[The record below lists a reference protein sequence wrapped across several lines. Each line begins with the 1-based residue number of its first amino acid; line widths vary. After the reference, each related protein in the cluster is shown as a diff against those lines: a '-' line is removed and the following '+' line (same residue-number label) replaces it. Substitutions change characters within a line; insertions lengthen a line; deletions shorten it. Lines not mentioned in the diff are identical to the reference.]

1 MRARLFGAA
10 LALLAGVLPCPGGA
24 RAESALPVSVIYPR
38 VREPYR
44 AAFVAI
50 VAGVEAELGARVRAA
65 EVDPSESATDI
76 AARIS
81 GDGAG
86 GVLLLGKYGL
96 DVSRALDP
104 ALPRT
109 IGAVL
114 ARPDDLPQGARGI
127 SMVPAP
133 ASLFRMLRTIAP
145 GATRITVVH
154 GADENDWLVE
164 RARADAE
171 ALGYGFTSFKRETL
185 REGASTYRELLGKL
199 ESPTDALWLPQGSP
213 FVAESSVLQM
223 ILRAA
228 WDRNIVVFSSNV
240 SHVPKGALFAL
251 FPDNG
256 EMGRA
261 LGRLAASDATPP
273 AGLQVLEQLDTAI
286 NIRTANHL
294 GLGLSAGDSRF
305 DMVFPSR

>member
-1 MRARLFGAA
+1 MKARILA
-10 LALLAGVLPCPGGA
+10 ALLAVTAVLMPWPRA
-24 RAESALPVSVIYPR
+24 VLAESAAPVAVIYPR

-65 EVDPSESATDI
+65 EVDPSETAGDI
-76 AARIS
+76 AARIA
-81 GDGAG
+81 GNGAG
-86 GVLLLGKYGL
+86 SVLLLGKYGL
-96 DVSRALDP
+96 DVSQSLDP

-114 ARPDDLPQGARGI
+114 ARPDDLPDGARGI

-133 ASLFRMLRTIAP
+133 ASLFRTLRAIAP
-145 GATRITVVH
+145 DAKRITVVH

-164 RARADAE
+164 RARADAG
-171 ALGYGFTSFKRETL
+171 ALGYGFTSLKRETL

-199 ESPTDALWLPQGSP
+199 ESPVDALWLPQGSP

-251 FPDNG
+251 FPDNA

-261 LGRLAASDATPP
+261 LGRLAADGKAP

-294 GLGLSAGDSRF
+294 GLGLSAGDARF